1 MKKIIKLI
9 VFLFLV
15 TACTASPATNPT
27 VVPATSTSTAT
38 ALPPMPID
46 ERLDAFMSKVPVRTP
61 QPREALPSDGV
72 VEFRVLHW
80 NDFHGELG
88 EQVIDGTWVPG
99 AARLAAFVKAEE
111 AKVDPGQVLLLD
123 AGDWYEGS
131 SFSRPSRGGKVLEFY
146 KSLGVDAITLG
157 NHEFFFGMPRFYQ
170 IASEAEPI
178 DILSANL
185 RREGLN
191 NTCSDQR
198 ILSPYQIYELGAAQ
212 GSKVRVAVIGV
223 SIGNLEVLVNNE
235 TWTTGICFHTPAGEI
250 IKIYDELMETEHPD
264 VLIVLSHSGFSED
277 LKIARDLNAAG
288 KPVDLIIGGHSHDW
302 IEEPE
307 IVGNTYVVTAG
318 ELGRAVGEFD
328 LTYDRLSKSLDV
340 KWTQEIFSVC
350 SPEDPDTL
358 AFLQDTVSDS
368 LPKQKCAANIPP
380 PDKSLEYLNG
390 VQLSYIETFDS
401 ASVSGW
407 WFDAGQIKNGVLEV
421 VGKDWH
427 GLSRDGILKEGNGV
441 IVDFTYTQGSIFNMF
456 VDYGEWDTD
465 PYKRFGIQ
473 IEAGAMVDMWA
484 GKNGIGGASLS
495 GNFIPRPNTTYSLML
510 ALLPDGEFLAVI
522 WDTSDPSKTIS
533 YRESIGETWSNL
545 DWAFRIGANSGTVLF
560 DNYQEIKFDSI
571 K

>member
-1 MKKIIKLI
+1 MKKIIRLI

-15 TACTASPATNPT
+15 TACAASPATNPT
-27 VVPATSTSTAT
+27 VVPATATSTAT

-61 QPREALPSDGV
+61 QSREALPPDGV
-72 VEFRVLHW
+72 IEFRILHW

-88 EQVIDGTWVPG
+88 EHVVDGTWVPG

-198 ILSPYQIYELGAAQ
+198 ILSPYQIYELGEAQ

-250 IKIYDELMETEHPD
+250 IKIYDELMETERPD
-264 VLIVLSHSGFSED
+264 ILIVLSHSGFSED

-302 IEEPE
+302 IEDPE
-307 IVGNTYVVTAG
+307 IVGNTYVVTVG

-340 KWTQEIFSVC
+340 KWKQEIFSAC

-358 AFLQDTVSDS
+358 AFLEDTVSATLTKRQCF
-368 LPKQKCAANIPP
+368 LPNFKNPAYDYLIDMPAISESVGFWTLGKGIFPASESGLIINHVITSHEREYPYGLFAHAPSELKYALDGKYISFVTEIGINEAACGDGASFAVNLDDREIYLSENMLPS
-380 PDKSLEYLNG
+380 DNHISLEL
-390 VQLSYIETFDS
+390 D
-401 ASVSGW
+401 VSG
-407 WFDAGQIKNGVLEV
+407 
-421 VGKDWH
+421 GKA
-427 GLSRDGILKEGNGV
+427 LTLR
-441 IVDFTYTQGSIFNMF
+441 T
-456 VDYGEWDTD
+456 
-465 PYKRFGIQ
+465 
-473 IEAGAMVDMWA
+473 
-484 GKNGIGGASLS
+484 LS
-495 GNFIPRPNTTYSLML
+495 GNDISCDWT
-510 ALLPDGEFLAVI
+510 I
-522 WDTSDPSKTIS
+522 WGDPYLVK
-533 YRESIGETWSNL
+533 
-545 DWAFRIGANSGTVLF
+545 
-560 DNYQEIKFDSI
+560 K
-571 K
+571 